1 MSHQINDNVIIPGV
15 LSLFM
20 MVSYSTFFS
29 VILSS
34 DMSLAVRKGRWTKD
48 EDLLLE
54 SLVHEHGIT
63 NLSKIEKGF
72 KGKRNTK
79 QIRDRWINHLDPS
92 VNKKRKFNEEEMK
105 IIEENE
111 FKWSD
116 AAKKIP
122 GASPLMVKNFYY
134 NNLRKKIKTKT
145 TSVSNDRLLTL
156 AIVATANVFTTG
168 SEF

>member
-92 VNKKRKFNEEEMK
+92 VIKKGNLTKKR
-105 IIEENE
+105 
-111 FKWSD
+111 
-116 AAKKIP
+116 
-122 GASPLMVKNFYY
+122 
-134 NNLRKKIKTKT
+134 
-145 TSVSNDRLLTL
+145 
-156 AIVATANVFTTG
+156 
-168 SEF
+168 

>member
-63 NLSKIEKGF
+63 NLSKIEK
-72 KGKRNTK
+72 
-79 QIRDRWINHLDPS
+79 

-105 IIEENE
+105 IIEENK

-134 NNLRKKIKTKT
+134 NNLKKKIKTKT